1 MDILL
6 VEDSRTSVLMVS
18 SLLEEDTTEAYQL
31 TVAGTVAEA
40 REHLQNHE
48 FDLILLDLT
57 LPDSSGLSTVD
68 SVFEVSRGTGI
79 VVLTSTSDEE
89 VGLAALKHGAQ
100 DFLIKDET
108 YRKVLLRAV
117 KYARQRAISER
128 EVREAREMAEFATK
142 SKSSFIANLSHEL
155 RTPLNAVIGFS
166 ELMMNG
172 LAGDLDDKQREY
184 LDDIH
189 KSGQYLHGLIG
200 TVLDLSKI
208 EADRLDV
215 SEEQVSLPGIVED
228 VIETTGGSY
237 TDADVS
243 ITSDVPTGLPVLKGD
258 PTKVRQIVSNLV
270 TNAVKYSPDGG
281 EVKIKVYLDDA
292 RDMVIEVADQGIG
305 IPKEDID
312 KILQPFE
319 RTQVSK
325 DRKIEGTGLG
335 LPLTKGLI
343 EAHGGSIHIEGE
355 VGSGTTVTVKLPADR
370 VLET

>member
-6 VEDSRTSVLMVS
+6 VEDSRTSVLMVQ
-18 SLLEEDTTEAYQL
+18 SLLEEDATEDYRL
-31 TVAGTVAEA
+31 TVTGTVAGA
-40 REHLQNHE
+40 REHLGNHD

-57 LPDSSGLSTVD
+57 LPDSSGLATVD
-68 SVFEVSRGTGI
+68 SVFEVAKGTGI
-79 VVLTSTSDEE
+79 VVLTSTSDEK
-89 VGLAALKHGAQ
+89 VGLAALQHGAQ

-128 EVREAREMAEFATK
+128 EVREARELAEFATK

-166 ELMMNG
+166 ELMLNG
-172 LAGDLDDKQREY
+172 LAGELEEKQREY

-208 EADRLDV
+208 EADRLEV
-215 SEEQVSLPGIVED
+215 SEDFISMADVVDE
-228 VIETTGGSY
+228 VIERTTGAY
-237 TDADVS
+237 TDADVKL
-243 ITSDVPTGLPVLKGD
+243 IPDVELSLPVLKGD
-258 PTKVRQIVSNLV
+258 PTKVRQIVTNIV

-281 EVKIKVYLDDA
+281 DVNIGVHMQDSGEMLLEVK
-292 RDMVIEVADQGIG
+292 DQGIG
-305 IPKEDID
+305 IPKGDID
-312 KILQPFE
+312 KILMPFE
-319 RTQVSK
+319 RTQVSR

-335 LPLTKGLI
+335 LPLTKGLV
-343 EAHGGSIHIEGE
+343 EAHGGTISIESD
-355 VGSGTTVTVKLPADR
+355 VGIGTLVTVLFPASR
-370 VLET
+370 LISL

>member
-18 SLLEEDTTEAYQL
+18 SLLDDDPTEDYQL
-31 TVAGTVAEA
+31 TVAGTVAQA

-57 LPDSSGLSTVD
+57 LPDSSGLATVD
-68 SVFEVSRGTGI
+68 SVFEVAKGTGI
-79 VVLTSTSDEE
+79 VVLTSISDEQ
-89 VGLAALKHGAQ
+89 VGLSALKHGAQ

-117 KYARQRAISER
+117 KYARQRSISER
-128 EVREAREMAEFATK
+128 DVREAREMAEFATK

-184 LDDIH
+184 LNDIH

-215 SEEQVSLPGIVED
+215 SEEQVSLSAVVED
-228 VIETTGGSY
+228 VIETTGQSY
-237 TDADVS
+237 TDAKVNMVADVS
-243 ITSDVPTGLPVLKGD
+243 DHLPVLKGD
-258 PTKVRQIVSNLV
+258 ATKIRQIVTNLV

-281 EVKIKVYLDDA
+281 EVNIKVFLSD
-292 RDMVIEVADQGIG
+292 RGDMVLEVSDQGIG
-305 IPKEDID
+305 IPQEDIN

-335 LPLTKGLI
+335 LPLTKGLV
-343 EAHGGSIHIEGE
+343 EAHGGSITIDSE
-355 VGSGTTVTVKLPADR
+355 VGVGTTATVKLPAGR
-370 VLET
+370 VLQT